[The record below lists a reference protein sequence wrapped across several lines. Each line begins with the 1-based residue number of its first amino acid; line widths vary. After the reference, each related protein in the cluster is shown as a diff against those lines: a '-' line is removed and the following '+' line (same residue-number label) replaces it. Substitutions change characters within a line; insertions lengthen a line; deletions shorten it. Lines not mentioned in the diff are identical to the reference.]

1 MAYLFTPPELPV
13 VPVPALDATFPVHR
27 IYCVGQNYSDHVR
40 EMGGDPR
47 ANPPVFFSKPAD
59 AIVTDNAAVPY
70 PQATSDLHH
79 EVELVVALGAGGR
92 DISPDGALACVFG
105 YAVGIDF
112 TRRDLQ
118 TRAKQAGKP
127 WDVAKGF
134 DSSAPVSAILPVHE
148 DQHPQQG
155 AIWLDVN
162 GQRRQQAD
170 INQMIWSVP
179 EIIVELSKFYALRA
193 GDLIFTGTPA
203 GVGATVAGDRIEA
216 GVDGVGSLAFD
227 MIAMPDQAP

>member
-1 MAYLFTPPELPV
+1 MTYLFTPPELPV
-13 VPVPALDATFPVHR
+13 VPVTSLDALFPVHR

-40 EMGGDPR
+40 EMGGDSR

-59 AIVTDNAAVPY
+59 AVVTGNAAVPY

-79 EVELVVALGAGGR
+79 EVELVVALGSGGR
-92 DISPDGALACVFG
+92 DIALSEALACVFG

-118 TRAKQAGKP
+118 ALAKQAGKP
-127 WDVAKGF
+127 WDTAKGF
-134 DSSAPVSAILPVHE
+134 DASAPVSDIVPVH

-155 AIWLDVN
+155 AIWLEVN

-170 INQMIWSVP
+170 ISEMIWSVP
-179 EIIVELSKFYALRA
+179 DIIVELSKFYALCA

-203 GVGATVAGDRIEA
+203 GVAATVVGDHIEA
-216 GVDGVGSLAFD
+216 GVDGVGNLAFD
-227 MIAMPDQAP
+227 IIAMQD